1 MAARRDEPDTLVE
14 LAQVV
19 TRLPYGEFLRAA
31 EAAGITQSAD
41 LLGRAHIIAGV
52 AADETRAAF
61 SRSALEREVDNGL
74 AYGFVRGDVV
84 FISVRDPRDSS
95 RGFTFSLTL
104 SDGDDPN
111 MDVWSFGPT
120 AAGGEDTDEEEPLY
134 RLSLSF
140 QALE

>member
-1 MAARRDEPDTLVE
+1 
-14 LAQVV
+14 
-19 TRLPYGEFLRAA
+19 RAA